1 MGGVASSIILL
12 ALYFIYSTTGST
24 NLTDIIIYN
33 SYSNSTFNN
42 LSQQDIIIAGDH
54 NFDILVIAL
63 LFKMGLAPLHR

>member
-1 MGGVASSIILL
+1 MGGVASTIILL

-24 NLTDIIIYN
+24 NLTDVLIYS
-33 SYSNSTFNN
+33 SYSNSIFN
-42 LSQQDIIIAGDH
+42 